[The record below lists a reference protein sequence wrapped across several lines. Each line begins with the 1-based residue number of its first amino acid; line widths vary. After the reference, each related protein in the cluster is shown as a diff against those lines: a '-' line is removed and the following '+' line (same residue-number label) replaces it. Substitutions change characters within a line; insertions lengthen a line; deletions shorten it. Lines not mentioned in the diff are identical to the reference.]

1 MRDDRR
7 PHGRRCLR
15 RTRRR
20 DACCVAKERIGL
32 PVFHSRADGRGRAAG
47 GTPRFVEEMGRSIV
61 AKTTQRRNP
70 LFATGSPRPG
80 GRLPIARGPS
90 ALRRPRRRCSWAQHE
105 PLLSYH
111 DKEWG
116 VPLHDDRRLFEFLVL
131 EGMQAGLSWEIVLRR
146 RTAFRRAF
154 ARFVPL
160 KVAAFG
166 SADIARLM
174 TDASIIRNRAKIDAA
189 IGNARG
195 FLAVK
200 KEFRSFDRYAWG
212 FTDKNEFSKDLLRR
226 GFRFVGPTIVE
237 SFMQAVGIRNDHERG
252 CYRWSELAKAARER
266 PRVS

>member
-1 MRDDRR
+1 
-7 PHGRRCLR
+7 
-15 RTRRR
+15 
-20 DACCVAKERIGL
+20 
-32 PVFHSRADGRGRAAG
+32 
-47 GTPRFVEEMGRSIV
+47 MGRSIV

-70 LFATGSPRPG
+70 LFATGSPRPD

-154 ARFVPL
+154 ARFVPF

-189 IGNARG
+189 IGNARA
-195 FLAVK
+195 FLGVK